1 MVNLITNIPIQY
13 GREDGGEANFEYLH
27 QLQADGL
34 TDEKLEKYGMEGF
47 SYIQKADR
55 DTALMKDAEE
65 SDEHK
70 KTGESIYKNCFLTL
84 WSDLRLEDFK
94 WGHKTWD
101 EL

>member
-1 MVNLITNIPIQY
+1 MVNLIAAYDGIHCLIIALLYFVTKALTQKIKSGSEVQ
-13 GREDGGEANFEYLH
+13 REKA
-27 QLQADGL
+27 
-34 TDEKLEKYGMEGF
+34 
-47 SYIQKADR
+47 SIQKADR

-70 KTGESIYKNCFLTL
+70 KTGESIYRNCFLTL